1 MRDKYYIWGLAL
13 LLLGGGALAD
23 HITDNVGSGPISTF
37 VFLFRLCPHLYELW
51 QREMMNRIST
61 RA

>member
-23 HITDNVGSGPISTF
+23 HITDNVGSGPIS
-37 VFLFRLCPHLYELW
+37 LYELW
-51 QREMMNRIST
+51 QREMMNLLSMK
-61 RA
+61 A

>member
-37 VFLFRLCPHLYELW
+37 VFCLGFVLICMSYGKEK
-51 QREMMNRIST
+51 
-61 RA
+61 